1 MKKNLK
7 TLISGAL
14 AACMV
19 IGATLFTGCAT
30 DKKAENANEPPA
42 TEQEQIYELGEI
54 KFDSLVPL
62 ADSSSRD
69 PWNDDFMSYE
79 YIPIVKP
86 IEATISGYVGEK
98 PELEWYAEWSSGEW
112 GIGKD
117 VSNYITVETFFGT
130 NTEAAVTCLRPFLA
144 TIYVYA
150 RIKTQ
155 PNVKAVCKLNYTG
168 SLYGAKK

>member
-1 MKKNLK
+1 MKNIFK

-30 DKKAENANEPPA
+30 DKKADVVNEPPA

-62 ADSSSRD
+62 ASSSSD

-79 YIPIVKP
+79 YEPQVIKVV
-86 IEATISGYVGEK
+86 ATISGYTGEK
-98 PELEWYAEWSSGEW
+98 PELEWYAEWSAGEW

-117 VSNYITVETFFGT
+117 VSNYITVETFAGT
-130 NTEAAVTCLRPFLA
+130 NTEAAVICHRPFLA
-144 TIYVYA
+144 VVYVYA
-150 RIKTQ
+150 RVKTQ
-155 PNVKAVCKLNYTG
+155 PNVKALCKVNYTG
-168 SLYGAKK
+168 SV

>member
-30 DKKAENANEPPA
+30 DKKADVVNEPPA

-62 ADSSSRD
+62 ASSSSS

-86 IEATISGYVGEK
+86 IRT
-98 PELEWYAEWSSGEW
+98 SSN
-112 GIGKD
+112 K
-117 VSNYITVETFFGT
+117 SS
-130 NTEAAVTCLRPFLA
+130 CHHKR
-144 TIYVYA
+144 
-150 RIKTQ
+150 
-155 PNVKAVCKLNYTG
+155 
-168 SLYGAKK
+168 LYGRKA